1 VIEISDTSL
10 SDNLGKSACNTK
22 TWVFLSIGAL
32 MSRKSRFLHSHLHR
46 MAQFAAFPLAP
57 DGTIRRIRE
66 SVILPGLKLD
76 ILEQAL

>member
-1 VIEISDTSL
+1 MQYED
-10 SDNLGKSACNTK
+10 LGIPEH
-22 TWVFLSIGAL
+22 WSINVQKKQIL
-32 MSRKSRFLHSHLHR
+32 
-46 MAQFAAFPLAP
+46 AFPLAP